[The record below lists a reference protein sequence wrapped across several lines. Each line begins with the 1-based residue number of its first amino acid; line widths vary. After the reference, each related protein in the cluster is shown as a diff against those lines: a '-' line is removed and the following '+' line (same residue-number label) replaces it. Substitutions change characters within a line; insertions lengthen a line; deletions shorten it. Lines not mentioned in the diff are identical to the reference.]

1 METQGDSIQ
10 TVAEPVQNHSK
21 RILLLEDDA
30 QLSEIIKEFLVMYGY
45 EIVSVHNGV
54 EGVREIIAGDFEV
67 IVCDMMMPKLAGDM
81 FYLAVERMRP
91 YLCERFIFITG
102 QQGNSKVLNF
112 INKVGG
118 LMLTKP
124 FPLND
129 LLDLI
134 GFVQLREL
142 SCAGR

>member
-1 METQGDSIQ
+1 
-10 TVAEPVQNHSK
+10 
-21 RILLLEDDA
+21 
-30 QLSEIIKEFLVMYGY
+30 
-45 EIVSVHNGV
+45 VHNGV

-102 QQGNSKVLNF
+102 QQGNSKVLGF

-118 LMLTKP
+118 LMLAKP
-124 FPLND
+124 FPMND
-129 LLDLI
+129 LLDLV

-142 SCAGR
+142 A